1 MGLAHDRLQW
11 QVSIVSAYSL
21 LLSEALQKL
30 PSLPAAPPDL
40 LAIALQRK
48 AERGRAG
55 AAEGTPVAIGDGWR
69 IVDIV
74 CTSGPEDRP
83 FEERH
88 ASASI
93 SLVLTGTFVYRSERG
108 SSLMSA
114 GSLLLGDA
122 GDAFECS
129 HPHGEGDRCLS
140 FQFDPE
146 MIGRLAQDA
155 GSTSRFGR
163 DRLPPLRA
171 LAPLTARVRGALGRP
186 YALEELAVELAGAV
200 VQMTGPAREA
210 RSPAQDLARI
220 APVLRYLET
229 RIAEPC
235 TLAELASLTGLSRY
249 HFLRSFKHATGT
261 TPHQWLLRAR
271 LRESA
276 QRLTASRDPVTQIA
290 LDVGFDDLSNFIRT
304 FRAEFGKSP
313 TRYRASAA

>member
-1 MGLAHDRLQW
+1 M
-11 QVSIVSAYSL
+11 

-30 PSLPAAPPDL
+30 PSCLAKPPDP

-48 AERGRAG
+48 AQTGKAG
-55 AAEGTPVAIGDGWR
+55 AAEGRPVAIGDGWR
-69 IVDIV
+69 VLDIV
-74 CTSGPEDRP
+74 CTSGPEDHP
-83 FEERH
+83 FGERH

-93 SLVLTGTFVYRSERG
+93 SLVLSGTFVYRSERG

-114 GSLLLGDA
+114 GALLLGDA
-122 GDAFECS
+122 GHAFECS

-146 MIGRLAQDA
+146 MFGRLAQDA
-155 GSTSRFGR
+155 GGRSRFGR

-186 YALEELAVELAGAV
+186 DALEELALELAGAV
-200 VQMTGPAREA
+200 VQLTEPARDA
-210 RSPAQDLARI
+210 RSPTQDPARI
-220 APVLRYLET
+220 APVLRFLET
-229 RIAEPC
+229 RMAESC
-235 TLAELASLTGLSRY
+235 TLAQLADLAGLSRY

-276 QRLTASRDPVTQIA
+276 QRLVASQDPVTEIA
-290 LDVGFDDLSNFIRT
+290 LDVGFDDLSNFIRS
-304 FRAEFGKSP
+304 FRAEFGMSP